1 MDLST
6 HKMEKK
12 GKAVAEVHLKGIKTY
27 ILCHIENS
35 CEK

>member
-12 GKAVAEVHLKGIKTY
+12 VEAVTKVHLKRIKAY
-27 ILCHIENS
+27 SLCHIENS
-35 CEK
+35 CER

>member
-6 HKMEKK
+6 HMMEKK
-12 GKAVAEVHLKGIKTY
+12 VEAVTEVHLKGIRAY

-35 CEK
+35 CER